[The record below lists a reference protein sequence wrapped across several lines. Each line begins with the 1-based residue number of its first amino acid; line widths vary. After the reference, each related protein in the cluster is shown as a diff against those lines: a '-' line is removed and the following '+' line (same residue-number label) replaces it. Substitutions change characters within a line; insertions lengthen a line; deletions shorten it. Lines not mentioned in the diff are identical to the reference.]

1 MGGYRNAPR
10 RGAHDRFTTIA
21 LTWVIVVKSAVRLWG
36 SLIITITISA
46 FALPACAKFDET
58 AASESTWENAPTL
71 TPQRGPKPDDE
82 GQPEP
87 YAAPETKPPSSAR
100 IPPPD
105 GCTDYDRAVIATC
118 LDTVSAIA
126 AFPGGDR
133 PAALAGERRTGR
145 VMHVVAEEKP
155 RPWAKLK
162 VSPVGGGGLTG
173 LALSPSYNEDRLA
186 FAYVTTATDNRV
198 VRFAKGAEP
207 KPVLTGIPKG
217 RSGNRGAL
225 TLDGTGAL
233 LVATGDAGNPA
244 AAQNPRSLAG
254 KVLRIDTSGGPADG
268 NPAPGSRIIARG
280 LHSPGGLCAAVD
292 GSRAWV
298 TEQGGDGDAL
308 FLIEPGKALTAPV
321 WTWKQRPGVA
331 GCLDSGSTVSVA
343 MAKAG
348 NLQHLQVDAD
358 GSVTGRPSV
367 SFGEKGNTY
376 GRLSG
381 LDILNAEVAV
391 VGTVNKDGGKPVS
404 SDDRVVLLS
413 IKGGGAG
420 GID

>member
-1 MGGYRNAPR
+1 MGGYRNAP
-10 RGAHDRFTTIA
+10 GQPAHDTFTSVA
-21 LTWVIVVKSAVRLWG
+21 LTWVIVRTYSVRLWLFIAIVG
-36 SLIITITISA
+36 LV
-46 FALPACAKFDET
+46 LPACAQFDET
-58 AASESTWENAPTL
+58 AASESIWENAPTL
-71 TPQRGPKPDDE
+71 TPQKGPRPDDE
-82 GQPEP
+82 GQSEP
-87 YAAPETKPPSSAR
+87 YAAPETKPSSPTR
-100 IPPPD
+100 IPPPE
-105 GCTDYDRAVIATC
+105 GCTDYDKAVIATC
-118 LDTVSAIA
+118 LDTVAAIA

-145 VMHVVAEEKP
+145 VLHVVAEEKP
-155 RPWAKLK
+155 KPWAKLK

-173 LALSPSYNEDRLA
+173 LALSPTYNEDRLA

-198 VRFAKGAEP
+198 LRFAKSAAP

-217 RSGNRGAL
+217 RTGNRGAL
-225 TLDGTGAL
+225 ALDGTGAL

-244 AAQNPRSLAG
+244 AADNPKSLAG
-254 KVLRIDTSGGPADG
+254 KVLRIDTSGEPAAD
-268 NPAPGSRIIARG
+268 NPDPGSRVLARG
-280 LHSPGGLCAAVD
+280 VHSPGGLCAAVD

-298 TEQGGDGDAL
+298 TEQGGETDAL
-308 FLIEPGKALTAPV
+308 FLIEPGKALDAPV
-321 WTWKQRPGVA
+321 WTWKKRPGVA
-331 GCLDSGSTVSVA
+331 GCGDSGSTVTVA

-348 NLQHLQVDAD
+348 NLQHLQVDPD
-358 GSVTGRPSV
+358 GSVTGKPTV

-381 LDILNAEVAV
+381 LDVLTDQIAV
-391 VGTVNKDGGKPVS
+391 VGTVNKDGGKPLS